1 MIVPF
6 STSFKD
12 QVSTYAYKKNVFTKE
27 ECKLI
32 IKTGESYNP
41 KESFVGTNIT
51 STRDTSLRNSRTAWI
66 PFNANHQWI
75 YSRIAEKVLELN
87 EEFFKFDIRGFG
99 EPLQFTHYHHKKR
112 GHFKSHVDSVKGIWV
127 RKLSVSVQLSPKTY
141 KGGDLEIITGAH
153 PKDKFKMIKD
163 EGALIVFPSYT
174 LHNVSPVTK
183 GERYSLVSW
192 LTGPSFK

>member
-6 STSFKD
+6 LTPFKD

-32 IKTGESYNP
+32 IKTGESYSP
-41 KESFVGTNIT
+41 KESLVGVKKK
-51 STRDTSLRNSRTAWI
+51 STKDTSLRSSRTAWI
-66 PFNANHQWI
+66 PFNADHQWI

-87 EEFFKFDIRGFG
+87 EEFFNFDIRGFN
-99 EPLQFTHYHHKKR
+99 ETLQFTHYHHKKK
-112 GHFKSHVDSVKGIWV
+112 GQFKSHVDSVSGIEA
-127 RKLSVSVQLSPKTY
+127 RKLSVSVQLSSETY
-141 KGGDLEIITGAH
+141 KGGDLEIITGSH
-153 PKDKFKMIKD
+153 PKDRFKMIKD
-163 EGALIVFPSYT
+163 EGAIIVFPSYT
-174 LHNVSPVTK
+174 LHKVTPVTK